1 MLLSKKS
8 SNVEIEKCTSG
19 AKKHHPEQ
27 QHHPGPTYT
36 FGGTDGPQEDLA
48 EIDGLGR
55 LCDAEETISNTSTT
69 VDFSYDFVYDMRS
82 QLKQASI
89 EKNSSPYRNAEYNYR
104 KDGNLDSRTI
114 NSSTT
119 SFTYAGDLHPLPYY
133 ELVQVTGYLGVN

>member
-1 MLLSKKS
+1 MLSSKKS
-8 SNVEIEKCTSG
+8 SNVEVEKCTSG

-27 QHHPGPTYT
+27 QHSGLIYT
-36 FGGTDGPQEDLA
+36 FGGTDCPQEDLA
-48 EIDGLGR
+48 KIDGLGR

-69 VDFSYDFVYDMRS
+69 VDFSYDFVYDMHS
-82 QLKQASI
+82 QLKQDSI

-119 SFTYAGDLHPLPYY
+119 SFTYAGDLPPVPPH
-133 ELVQVTGYLGVN
+133 ELAQVIGYFAVN